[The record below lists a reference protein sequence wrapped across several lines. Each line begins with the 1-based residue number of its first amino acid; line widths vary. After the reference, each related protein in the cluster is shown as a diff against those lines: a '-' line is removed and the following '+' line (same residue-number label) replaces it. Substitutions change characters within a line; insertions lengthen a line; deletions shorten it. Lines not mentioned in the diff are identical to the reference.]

1 MAYGLNM
8 EIIISVI
15 VCFSLLVFSVM
26 YLVISSLTI
35 ENQKMKYLQRSTL
48 SEYLDLATM
57 DQLFEEIKR
66 RDQSPIILVKKTP
79 NGILVDCFNITPV
92 ISVQILESSA
102 ILVREK
108 IKKSME
114 TDLDGID

>member
-1 MAYGLNM
+1 MAYGLKM
-8 EIIISVI
+8 EIIIFAI
-15 VCFSLLVFSVM
+15 VCISLLVFSIM
-26 YLVISSLTI
+26 YLAISSLVL
-35 ENQKMKYLQRSTL
+35 ENQKMRSLQSSTL

-57 DQLFEEIKR
+57 DQLFEEMRK
-66 RDQSPIILVKKTP
+66 RDQSPIILVKKTSS
-79 NGILVDCFNITPV
+79 GILVDCFNITPV

-108 IKKSME
+108 IKRSME

>member
-15 VCFSLLVFSVM
+15 ICLSLLVFSIM
-26 YLVISSLTI
+26 YLAISKLVL
-35 ENQKMKYLQRSTL
+35 ENQKMKSIQRSTL

-57 DQLFEEIKR
+57 DQLFEEMKN

-114 TDLDGID
+114 TGFDVID